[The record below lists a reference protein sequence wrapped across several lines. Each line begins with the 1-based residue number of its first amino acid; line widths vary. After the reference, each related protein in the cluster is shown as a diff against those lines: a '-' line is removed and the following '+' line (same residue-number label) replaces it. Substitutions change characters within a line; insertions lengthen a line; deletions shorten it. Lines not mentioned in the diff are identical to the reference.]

1 MQQPDARKYQLFP
14 RERQTPSAPPKGLD
28 PEQAKAYA
36 LGQTQTQA
44 QATQTQT
51 QTQTTQTQTTDKP
64 DQGRSSPSNGLR
76 IRIKEHNLVRRRKVS
91 VPELGPMTTVQEVA
105 MDSPTIPGRPPIH
118 ERSISAPGNT
128 SSPPQIP
135 KQLMSPKSLAPLIIP
150 SSASTVT
157 NSPSQHGIIS
167 GLAHQLSLGRLRSGS
182 TPNESICQRSARTD
196 DSPLSRTPY
205 TPVSSS
211 TALTT
216 PMSATTTT
224 TTTTTT
230 IAAAAAAAAMS
241 ATTIPSATLPSAT
254 SITTPLSAPVP
265 DSCSLALSWETST
278 GGCTGAG
285 ASAGTCTTRAGS
297 TAVDEATTKTDAECA
312 QPPAGHRRGRS
323 ESGSIMERGR
333 PRKRSNRRNASLSGE
348 GGDELKRTKS
358 MERKAYKAIPTG
370 YKASDAINRMKTS
383 ELEALQKQAYSQASR
398 FEVLRMEDV
407 ESLSR
412 ELRQLDDRTE
422 YLRRTYSSLRAGRR
436 NLHSRICQ
444 YLRSPRVARF
454 STDAMLKQEEALADL
469 DASID
474 DWMNKLEQAE
484 HRRSLVRQKLLE
496 HVAAAV
502 TLSTAGT
509 AAAAS
514 ESLHHVMGLRT
525 PAMAMGGLGNISTP
539 PRSPTKTSCS
549 SSRNNSSSP
558 SPRRAVGTGTGT
570 GTGTAGMAQ
579 VPSTIIEQ
587 PQVEEDAELARR
599 LTDTESIRIY
609 ADSDV
614 YALLADVEDEISK
627 MSAESQQAARKEMEA
642 MGNDEQK
649 QVCRAPSRGAL
660 RLSADMKEQQQQ
672 QQQEEEEVSFLSPPT
687 PSTVG
692 HPSPPRDRGTPTAEP
707 IFLTSAVFQP

>member
-1 MQQPDARKYQLFP
+1 MKPPSPAPSVDSVSPPAASACESKPFVWRMQQPDARKYQLFP
-14 RERQTPSAPPKGLD
+14 RDRQTPSAPPKGLD

-36 LGQTQTQA
+36 LGQTQNA
-44 QATQTQT
+44 
-51 QTQTTQTQTTDKP
+51 DKP

-118 ERSISAPGNT
+118 ERSISAPSNS
-128 SSPPQIP
+128 SSPPYPINANGQTAVTKIP

-150 SSASTVT
+150 SSSTAT
-157 NSPSQHGIIS
+157 TTTSSSQHSAIPC
-167 GLAHQLSLGRLRSGS
+167 LARQQSLNRLRSGS
-182 TPNESICQRSARTD
+182 TTNESTCQRSARVD
-196 DSPLSRTPY
+196 DWRSPY
-205 TPVSSS
+205 TPMSNS

-216 PMSATTTT
+216 PMSAATTG
-224 TTTTTT
+224 
-230 IAAAAAAAAMS
+230 
-241 ATTIPSATLPSAT
+241 TTIPSATIPPTA
-254 SITTPLSAPVP
+254 SITTPVSAPVVTSSKVP
-265 DSCSLALSWETST
+265 LSWET
-278 GGCTGAG
+278 
-285 ASAGTCTTRAGS
+285 GTCAIRTG
-297 TAVDEATTKTDAECA
+297 TAAADDTAKTDAESNK
-312 QPPAGHRRGRS
+312 PPPGHRRGRS

-333 PRKRSNRRNASLSGE
+333 PRKRSNAHRNGSL
-348 GGDELKRTKS
+348 GGAEEMKRTKS
-358 MERKAYKAIPTG
+358 IDRKVHKAIPTG
-370 YKASDAINRMKTS
+370 YRASDAANRMASS

-398 FEVLRMEDV
+398 FEILRAEDV
-407 ESLSR
+407 EALSR

-444 YLRSPRVARF
+444 YLRSPRVAKF
-454 STDAMLKQEEALADL
+454 STDAMLRQEESLADL

-502 TLSTAGT
+502 TLATPDT

-514 ESLHHVMGLRT
+514 ESLQQAMGLRA
-525 PAMAMGGLGNISTP
+525 PAMAMAGLGNISTP
-539 PRSPTKTSCS
+539 PRSPTKTSCA

-558 SPRRAVGTGTGT
+558 SPQRAAA
-570 GTGTAGMAQ
+570 TAH
-579 VPSTIIEQ
+579 VPSTIFEQ
-587 PQVEEDAELARR
+587 PLVEEAEAARR

-627 MSAESQQAARKEMEA
+627 MGVAASQQETREAEAAA
-642 MGNDEQK
+642 VDEQK
-649 QVCRAPSRGAL
+649 KKVCRARSHGTL
-660 RLSADMKEQQQQ
+660 RDSVDI
-672 QQQEEEEVSFLSPPT
+672 QEEEISFLSPPT
-687 PSTVG
+687 PSTSVG
-692 HPSPPRDRGTPTAEP
+692 HPSPPRGGRDSPTAEP
-707 IFLTSAVFQP
+707 VFLTSAVFRP